1 MYVCVIWCSNVC
13 EIAPHGRRFDTVC
26 FFSLARPLPIS
37 ICAMVMRN
45 GPTGNNESPYV
56 SILCI
61 FI

>member
-1 MYVCVIWCSNVC
+1 MGGGSTRFVI
-13 EIAPHGRRFDTVC
+13 
-26 FFSLARPLPIS
+26 FSLARPLPIS